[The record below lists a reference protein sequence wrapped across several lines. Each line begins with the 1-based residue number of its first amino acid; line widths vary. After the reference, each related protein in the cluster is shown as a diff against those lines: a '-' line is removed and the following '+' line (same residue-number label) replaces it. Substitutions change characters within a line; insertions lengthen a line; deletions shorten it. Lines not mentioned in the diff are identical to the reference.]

1 MGEVLPFP
9 AALEGLAESPWKKI
23 SAPEKKLEVFKCER
37 PLRLE
42 QWESSVHTHHLKQIP
57 GFGGKPQAFPLPPAR
72 TWNGICLVIVMR
84 RGRKPAF
91 LCVCIKLG
99 FWSPPPYFFKF
110 PEKKLVWVYW
120 VKNAFSKRA
129 LHPCAPGRVR
139 FRQKTSQ

>member
-37 PLRLE
+37 PLRPE

-91 LCVCIKLG
+91 LSVCIKLG
-99 FWSPPPYFFKF
+99 FWSPFFF
-110 PEKKLVWVYW
+110 FFLISREKACVGVLGQECLFKACLTPL
-120 VKNAFSKRA
+120 R
-129 LHPCAPGRVR
+129 PREG
-139 FRQKTSQ
+139 